1 MVTEENKRTATV
13 RVASDTA
20 LVLRLARADIDDDLL
35 DAMSSK
41 ATLNLGNLQFAGDME
56 AQLEESKEEC
66 ASTYMNV
73 PLPPRCE

>member
-20 LVLRLARADIDDDLL
+20 LVLRLARADIDDDIL

-41 ATLNLGNLQFAGDME
+41 AILNLGNLKFAGDME

-66 ASTYMNV
+66 ASTCTNV
-73 PLPPRCE
+73 PLQPRC